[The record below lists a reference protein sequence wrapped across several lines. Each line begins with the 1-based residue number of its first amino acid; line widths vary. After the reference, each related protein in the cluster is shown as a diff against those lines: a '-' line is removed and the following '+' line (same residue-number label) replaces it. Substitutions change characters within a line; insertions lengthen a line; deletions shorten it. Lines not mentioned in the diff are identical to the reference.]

1 MSQTN
6 QRENELYRK
15 WLAAVAEEDRGLAL
29 DIGAEL
35 MPSLRKGFR
44 PDYTRAEHE
53 AFLAW
58 MQKARDLQKQLDTE
72 ALVGEINAGC
82 A

>member
-6 QRENELYRK
+6 QRANELYRK
-15 WLAAVAEEDRGLAL
+15 WLAAVGEEDRGTAL
-29 DIGAEL
+29 DIGDEL
-35 MPSLRKGFR
+35 KQSLRKGFR
-44 PDYTRAEHE
+44 PDYTRADHN
-53 AFLAW
+53 AFCAW
-58 MQKARDLQKQLDTE
+58 MQREREIQNQLDTE